1 MAVPAGSRRE
11 EEFRMQVRRRS
22 THWLVALVAAMIFG
36 GAHSASAKDLKITVP
51 RHTQA
56 TPVQRLNREGVDAVR
71 KQQFEKA
78 EALFLKAY
86 LYDPADPFTLNN
98 LGYISELQ
106 GKLDRAL
113 RFYELAAEQGTDAGI
128 DRSSAKQLEGK
139 PIEYALNGVHDA
151 PLRVNHMNVEA
162 IQLLSENRNAEAGRV
177 LQQALTADPHNSFTL
192 NNLGVARESLGDYDG
207 AVKYYEE
214 AAASSSSEPVVVTL
228 DRSWRGKPVSKRAAE
243 SARRLKQRMK
253 EANTPEAQAG
263 LLAIRGVSATNEN
276 NWKAAREDFLKAYS
290 LNPSSA
296 ISLNNLGYVSERDG
310 DVETAHFFYSKS
322 LHGDNA
328 DAGVGLATQPEAEG
342 KRLVAVAWESDQKV
356 NQEIDLLRRARRA
369 QPGDVELEHRDGTPV
384 KDDTP
389 APAPANPAAPQP
401 DQNQNST
408 QPEPELVPRDAAPA
422 TPPHLK

>member
-1 MAVPAGSRRE
+1 MQGGLWSRIR
-11 EEFRMQVRRRS
+11 
-22 THWLVALVAAMIFG
+22 LVAIVAAIAFG
-36 GAHSASAKDLKITVP
+36 GAQCAWAKDLKITVP
-51 RHTQA
+51 RHSQP

-139 PIEYALNGVHDA
+139 PIEYALNGVKDA

-177 LQQALTADPHNSFTL
+177 LQQALAADPNNSFTL

-207 AVKYYEE
+207 AVKYYDQ
-214 AAASSSSEPVVVTL
+214 AAAASSSEPVVVTL
-228 DRSWRGKPVSKRAAE
+228 DRSWRGKPVSRLAAE
-243 SARRLKQRMK
+243 SARRLKQRLK
-253 EANTPEAQAG
+253 EANTPEAQAA

-290 LNPSSA
+290 LNPASA

-310 DVETAHFFYSKS
+310 DVETAHFFYSKA
-322 LHGDNA
+322 LHGDNP
-328 DAGVGLATQPEAEG
+328 DARVGLATQPEAEG
-342 KRLVAVAWESDQKV
+342 KHLVAVAGESDQKV
-356 NQEIDLLRRARRA
+356 NAEIDLLRRARRA
-369 QPGDVELEHRDGTPV
+369 QPGDVELEHRDGTLV
-384 KDDTP
+384 KDAAP
-389 APAPANPAAPQP
+389 PAAPAPQS
-401 DQNQNST
+401 DQNQNPS
-408 QPEPELVPRDAAPA
+408 QPEPELVPRDAVPA
-422 TPPHLK
+422 TPPHSK